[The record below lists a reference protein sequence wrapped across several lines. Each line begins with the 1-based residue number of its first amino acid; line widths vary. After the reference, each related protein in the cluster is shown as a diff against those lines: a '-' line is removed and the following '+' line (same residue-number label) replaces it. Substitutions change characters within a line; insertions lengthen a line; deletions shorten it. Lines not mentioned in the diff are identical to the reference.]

1 MSLLLFIYTY
11 GDEGYLT
18 LTEQDLV
25 KPNSLLT
32 LHPQVSKAELIKQL
46 RPPPEFYQAEF
57 GNYRPDGNYE
67 SQSMALQ
74 VCKEFTHGPKR
85 RLFSKPEKL
94 PGIYID
100 GGFGV
105 GKTHLLASVWHSYS
119 GVKAYGSFLEYTS
132 MVGYLGF
139 AQSVLEL
146 KKYGLICIDEFELDD
161 PGDTMIM
168 SRLLKELEA
177 SGTRFAATSNTPPN
191 ALGDGRFAA
200 SDFQREIKGLG
211 DRFRIVSVDGEDYRH
226 RDTDPESETL
236 DEVDLGGWL
245 KERKNGFRDD
255 FSELLGHLGTLH
267 PTKYRALVGNVGA
280 LGITN
285 VSQLDDQVHA
295 LRLVAFMDRMYEFQ
309 VPLRSSGSTPITAV
323 FSETMLSGGYRKK
336 YLRTIS
342 RMGALTSLS

>member
-1 MSLLLFIYTY
+1 MTKP
-11 GDEGYLT
+11 
-18 LTEQDLV
+18 DLG

-32 LHPQVSKAELIKQL
+32 RHPEVSKAELITQL
-46 RPPPEFYQAEF
+46 KPPPEFDHARFES
-57 GNYRPDGNYE
+57 YRPDKNHE
-67 SQSMALQ
+67 SQSIALRL
-74 VCKEFTHGPKR
+74 CKEFVHGPKKK
-85 RLFSKPEKL
+85 LFSKAEKF
-94 PGIYID
+94 PGIYLD

-105 GKTHLLASVWHSYS
+105 GKTHLLASIWHSYS

-132 MVGYLGF
+132 LVGYLGF
-139 AQSVLEL
+139 AQTVSEL

-200 SDFQREIKGLG
+200 SDFQREIRGLG

-226 RDTDPESETL
+226 RDIDAESETL
-236 DEVDLGGWL
+236 GVTALETWL
-245 KERKNGFRDD
+245 KEHKNSFRDD
-255 FSELLGHLGTLH
+255 FSQLLGHLGTLH
-267 PTKYRALVGNVGA
+267 PTKYRALVANVGA

-285 VSQLDDQVHA
+285 VSKLDDQVHA
-295 LRLVAFMDRMYEFQ
+295 LRLVAFIDRMYEFQ
-309 VPLRSSGSTPITAV
+309 VPLRTSGSTPITAV
-323 FSETMLSGGYRKK
+323 FSKTMLSGGYRKK

>member
-1 MSLLLFIYTY
+1 MTKP
-11 GDEGYLT
+11 
-18 LTEQDLV
+18 DLG

-32 LHPQVSKAELIKQL
+32 RHPEVSKAELITQL
-46 RPPPEFYQAEF
+46 KPPPEFDHARFES
-57 GNYRPDGNYE
+57 YRPDKNHE
-67 SQSMALQ
+67 SQSIALRL
-74 VCKEFTHGPKR
+74 CKEFVYGPKKK
-85 RLFSKPEKL
+85 LFSRAEKF
-94 PGIYID
+94 PGIYLD

-105 GKTHLLASVWHSYS
+105 GKTHLLASIWHSYS

-132 MVGYLGF
+132 LVGYLGF
-139 AQSVLEL
+139 AQTVSEL

-200 SDFQREIKGLG
+200 SDFQREIRGLG

-226 RDTDPESETL
+226 RDIDAESETL
-236 DEVDLGGWL
+236 EVAALGDWL
-245 KERKNGFRDD
+245 KGHKNSFADD

-267 PTKYRALVGNVGA
+267 PTKYRALVANVGA
-280 LGITN
+280 LGITD
-285 VSQLDDQVHA
+285 VSKLDDQVHA
-295 LRLVAFMDRMYEFQ
+295 LRLVAFIDRMYEFQ
-309 VPLRSSGSTPITAV
+309 VPLRTSGSTPITAV
-323 FSETMLSGGYRKK
+323 FSKTMLSGGYRKK

>member
-1 MSLLLFIYTY
+1 
-11 GDEGYLT
+11 LT
-18 LTEQDLV
+18 KPDLG

-32 LHPQVSKAELIKQL
+32 RHPEVSKAELITQL
-46 RPPPEFYQAEF
+46 KPPPEFDHARFES
-57 GNYRPDGNYE
+57 YRPDKNHE
-67 SQSMALQ
+67 SQSIALRL
-74 VCKEFTHGPKR
+74 CKEFVYGPKKK
-85 RLFSKPEKL
+85 LFSRAEKF
-94 PGIYID
+94 PGIYLD

-105 GKTHLLASVWHSYS
+105 GKTHLLASIWHSYS

-132 MVGYLGF
+132 LVGYLGF
-139 AQSVLEL
+139 AQTVSEL

-200 SDFQREIKGLG
+200 SDFQREIRGLG

-226 RDTDPESETL
+226 RDIDAESETL
-236 DEVDLGGWL
+236 GVTALEAWL
-245 KERKNGFRDD
+245 KEHKNGFADD
-255 FSELLGHLGTLH
+255 FGQLLGHLGTLH
-267 PTKYRALVGNVGA
+267 PTKYRALVTGVGA

-285 VSQLDDQVHA
+285 VSKLDDQVHA
-295 LRLVAFMDRMYEFQ
+295 LRLVAFIDRMYEFQ
-309 VPLRSSGSTPITAV
+309 VPLRTSGSTPITAV
-323 FSETMLSGGYRKK
+323 FSKTMLSGGYRKK

>member
-1 MSLLLFIYTY
+1 MTKP
-11 GDEGYLT
+11 
-18 LTEQDLV
+18 DLG

-32 LHPQVSKAELIKQL
+32 RHPEVSKAELITQL
-46 RPPPEFYQAEF
+46 KPPPEFDHARFES
-57 GNYRPDGNYE
+57 YRPDKNHE
-67 SQSMALQ
+67 SQSIALRL
-74 VCKEFTHGPKR
+74 CNEFVHGPKKK
-85 RLFSKPEKL
+85 LFSKAEKF
-94 PGIYID
+94 PGIYLD

-105 GKTHLLASVWHSYS
+105 GKTHLLASIWHAHS

-132 MVGYLGF
+132 LVGYLGF
-139 AQSVLEL
+139 AQTVKDL

-200 SDFQREIKGLG
+200 SDFQREIRGLG

-226 RDTDPESETL
+226 RDIDAESETL
-236 DEVDLGGWL
+236 GVTALETWL
-245 KERKNGFRDD
+245 EEHKNSFRDD
-255 FSELLGHLGTLH
+255 FSQLLGHLGTLH
-267 PTKYRALVGNVGA
+267 PTKYRALLTGVGA

-285 VSQLDDQVHA
+285 VSKLDDQVHA
-295 LRLVAFMDRMYEFQ
+295 LRLVAFIDRMYEFQ
-309 VPLRSSGSTPITAV
+309 VPLRTSGSTPITAV
-323 FSETMLSGGYRKK
+323 FSKTMLSGGYRKK

>member
-1 MSLLLFIYTY
+1 MTKP
-11 GDEGYLT
+11 
-18 LTEQDLV
+18 DLG

-32 LHPQVSKAELIKQL
+32 RHPEVSKAELITQL
-46 RPPPEFYQAEF
+46 KPPPEFDHARFES
-57 GNYRPDGNYE
+57 YRPDKNHE
-67 SQSMALQ
+67 SQSIALRL
-74 VCKEFTHGPKR
+74 CKEFVHGPKKK
-85 RLFSKPEKL
+85 LFSKAEKF
-94 PGIYID
+94 PGIYLD

-105 GKTHLLASVWHSYS
+105 GKTHLLASIWHSYS

-132 MVGYLGF
+132 LVGYLGF
-139 AQSVLEL
+139 AQTVSEL

-200 SDFQREIKGLG
+200 SDFQREIRGLG

-226 RDTDPESETL
+226 RDIDAESETL
-236 DEVDLGGWL
+236 GVTALETWL
-245 KERKNGFRDD
+245 KEHK
-255 FSELLGHLGTLH
+255 TLH
-267 PTKYRALVGNVGA
+267 PTKYRALVTGVGA

-285 VSQLDDQVHA
+285 VSKLDDQVHA
-295 LRLVAFMDRMYEFQ
+295 LRLVAFIDRMYEFQ
-309 VPLRSSGSTPITAV
+309 VPLRTSGSTPITAV
-323 FSETMLSGGYRKK
+323 FSKTMLSGGYRKK

>member
-1 MSLLLFIYTY
+1 MTKP
-11 GDEGYLT
+11 
-18 LTEQDLV
+18 DLG

-32 LHPQVSKAELIKQL
+32 RHPEVSKAELITQL
-46 RPPPEFYQAEF
+46 KPPPEFDHARFES
-57 GNYRPDGNYE
+57 YRPDKNHE
-67 SQSMALQ
+67 SQLIALRL
-74 VCKEFTHGPKR
+74 CKEFVPGPKKK
-85 RLFSKPEKL
+85 LFSKAEKF
-94 PGIYID
+94 PGIYLD

-105 GKTHLLASVWHSYS
+105 GKTHLLASIWHAHS

-132 MVGYLGF
+132 LVGYLGF
-139 AQSVLEL
+139 AQTVQDL

-200 SDFQREIKGLG
+200 SDFQREIRGLG

-226 RDTDPESETL
+226 RDIDAESETL
-236 DEVDLGGWL
+236 GVTALETWL
-245 KERKNGFRDD
+245 EEHKNSFRDD
-255 FSELLGHLGTLH
+255 FSQLLGHLGTLH
-267 PTKYRALVGNVGA
+267 PTKYRALVTGVGA

-285 VSQLDDQVHA
+285 VSKLDDQVHA
-295 LRLVAFMDRMYEFQ
+295 LRLVAFIDRMYEFQ
-309 VPLRSSGSTPITAV
+309 VPLRTSGSTPITAV
-323 FSETMLSGGYRKK
+323 FSKTMLSGGYRKK

>member
-1 MSLLLFIYTY
+1 MTKP
-11 GDEGYLT
+11 
-18 LTEQDLV
+18 DLG

-32 LHPQVSKAELIKQL
+32 RHPEVSKAELITQL
-46 RPPPEFYQAEF
+46 KPPPEFDHARFES
-57 GNYRPDGNYE
+57 YRPDKNHE
-67 SQSMALQ
+67 SQSIALRL
-74 VCKEFTHGPKR
+74 CKEFVYGPKKK
-85 RLFSKPEKL
+85 LFSRAEKF
-94 PGIYID
+94 PGIYLD

-105 GKTHLLASVWHSYS
+105 GKTHLLASIWHSYS

-132 MVGYLGF
+132 LVGYLGF
-139 AQSVLEL
+139 AQTVSEL

-200 SDFQREIKGLG
+200 SDFQREIRGLG

-226 RDTDPESETL
+226 RDIDAESETL
-236 DEVDLGGWL
+236 DFGQ
-245 KERKNGFRDD
+245 
-255 FSELLGHLGTLH
+255 LLGHLGTLH
-267 PTKYRALVGNVGA
+267 PTKYRALVTGVGA

-285 VSQLDDQVHA
+285 VSKLDDQVHA
-295 LRLVAFMDRMYEFQ
+295 LRLVAFIDRMYEFQ
-309 VPLRSSGSTPITAV
+309 VPLRTSGSTPITAV
-323 FSETMLSGGYRKK
+323 FSKTMLSGGYRKK

>member
-1 MSLLLFIYTY
+1 MTKP
-11 GDEGYLT
+11 
-18 LTEQDLV
+18 DLG

-32 LHPQVSKAELIKQL
+32 RHPEVSKAELITQL
-46 RPPPEFYQAEF
+46 KPPPEFDHARFES
-57 GNYRPDGNYE
+57 YRPDKNHE
-67 SQSMALQ
+67 SQSIALRL
-74 VCKEFTHGPKR
+74 CKEFVYGPKKK
-85 RLFSKPEKL
+85 LFSRAEKF
-94 PGIYID
+94 PGIYLD

-105 GKTHLLASVWHSYS
+105 GKTHLLASIWHSYS

-132 MVGYLGF
+132 LVGYLGF
-139 AQSVLEL
+139 AQTVSEL

-200 SDFQREIKGLG
+200 SDFQREIRGLG

-226 RDTDPESETL
+226 RDIDAESETL
-236 DEVDLGGWL
+236 GVTALEAWL
-245 KERKNGFRDD
+245 KEHKNGFADD
-255 FSELLGHLGTLH
+255 FGQLLGHLGTLH
-267 PTKYRALVGNVGA
+267 PTKYRALVTGVGA

-285 VSQLDDQVHA
+285 VSKLDDQVHA
-295 LRLVAFMDRMYEFQ
+295 LRLVAFIDRMYEFQ
-309 VPLRSSGSTPITAV
+309 VPLRTSGSTPITAV
-323 FSETMLSGGYRKK
+323 FSKTMLSGGYRKK

>member
-1 MSLLLFIYTY
+1 MTKP
-11 GDEGYLT
+11 
-18 LTEQDLV
+18 DLG

-32 LHPQVSKAELIKQL
+32 RHPEVSKAELITQL
-46 RPPPEFYQAEF
+46 KPPPEFDHARFES
-57 GNYRPDGNYE
+57 YRPDKNHE
-67 SQSMALQ
+67 SQSIALRL
-74 VCKEFTHGPKR
+74 CKEFVYGPKKK
-85 RLFSKPEKL
+85 LFSRAEKF
-94 PGIYID
+94 PGIYLD

-105 GKTHLLASVWHSYS
+105 GKTHLLASIWHSYS

-132 MVGYLGF
+132 LVGYLGF
-139 AQSVLEL
+139 AQTVKDL

-177 SGTRFAATSNTPPN
+177 SGPRFAATSNTPPN

-200 SDFQREIKGLG
+200 SDFQREIRGLG

-226 RDTDPESETL
+226 RDIDAESETL
-236 DEVDLGGWL
+236 GVTALETWL
-245 KERKNGFRDD
+245 KEHKNSFRDD
-255 FSELLGHLGTLH
+255 FSQLLGHLGTLH
-267 PTKYRALVGNVGA
+267 PTKYRALVTGVGA

-285 VSQLDDQVHA
+285 VSKLDDQVHA
-295 LRLVAFMDRMYEFQ
+295 LRLVAFIDRMYEFQ
-309 VPLRSSGSTPITAV
+309 VPLRTSGSTPITAV
-323 FSETMLSGGYRKK
+323 FSKTMLTGGYRKK